1 MSFSLERQESAIE
14 RNELSPQVSS
24 LLFSGKWSELTRTK
38 ALLPSDL
45 LESSPEIGTP
55 SQTAIDTVRPLVQS
69 TTTTQSVARAPPA
82 ATTRVPRHHD
92 LILERN
98 DEFVDE
104 TWALMSGGA
113 LRTAGQH
120 TQASQVAP
128 YTPGEPGPAL
138 SSPPGQVPA
147 QPWSREQRVT
157 EQPQIFLPPGHGR
170 TPQQRA
176 AVANFN
182 AAVAARARQRA
193 EAGRARQ
200 AHLATSLDQPN
211 NEDIGTTQNNQA
223 QASGSGE
230 HQRRRAELGGIA
242 SSAAPTPPTTTAA
255 MQTPL
260 RTDPPMTLE
269 PGQSIEF
276 PMAFDT
282 AHPLHMAVNSLG
294 QPANDTD
301 TRPRAHEGNS
311 IFRDMMNSLI
321 AQGRAWPGTYHQ
333 AHLPR
338 SRHVPYGREFLYY
351 GEMIDEQHGLF
362 PRAATL
368 GGDPIAIRNARDGEI
383 AGWQDSASNPRSRI
397 YLVPTPNPGRWHD
410 GTDGSENY
418 PRGRGRRRR

>member
-1 MSFSLERQESAIE
+1 MSFSPERQESSIE
-14 RNELSPQVSS
+14 RNELSPQ
-24 LLFSGKWSELTRTK
+24 

-45 LESSPEIGTP
+45 LESSPEIGTS
-55 SQTAIDTVRPLVQS
+55 SQTAIDTVSPLIQS
-69 TTTTQSVARAPPA
+69 TTTAQRVARTPPA
-82 ATTRVPRHHD
+82 ATTWVPRHHD

-98 DEFVDE
+98 DQFVDE
-104 TWALMSGGA
+104 TWALMSGGP

-120 TQASQVAP
+120 TQASQVVP

-138 SSPPGQVPA
+138 SSTPGQMPA
-147 QPWSREQRVT
+147 QASSREQRLT

-193 EAGRARQ
+193 AADRARQ
-200 AHLATSLDQPN
+200 AHLATSRDQPN
-211 NEDIGTTQNNQA
+211 NENIGTPQNDQA
-223 QASGSGE
+223 QASGPGE
-230 HQRRRAELGGIA
+230 HQRGRAELGNIA
-242 SSAAPTPPTTTAA
+242 SPAAPTPAAAAPTTTA

-260 RTDPPMTLE
+260 LTDPPMTLE

-282 AHPLHMAVNSLG
+282 AHPLYMAINSLG

-321 AQGRAWPGTYHQ
+321 AQGRAWPATYRQ
-333 AHLPR
+333 VHLPR
-338 SRHVPYGREFLYY
+338 NRHVPYGKEFLYY
-351 GEMIDEQHGLF
+351 GEMIDNQHSLF

-383 AGWQDSASNPRSRI
+383 AGWQDAASNPRSRI
-397 YLVPTPNPGRWHD
+397 YLVPTLNPGRWHD
-410 GTDGSENY
+410 GMDGSENY